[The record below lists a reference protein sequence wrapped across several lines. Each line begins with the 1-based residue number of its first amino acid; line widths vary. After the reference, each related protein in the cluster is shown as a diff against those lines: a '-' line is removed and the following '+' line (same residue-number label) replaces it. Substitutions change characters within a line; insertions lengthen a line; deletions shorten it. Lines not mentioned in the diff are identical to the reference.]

1 MATFV
6 ATSAAVATFG
16 WRIAER
22 MRLENRE
29 AHDRI
34 GARIDEVEEK
44 LGGRIDGVEERLGVR
59 IDEVE
64 ERLGARID
72 KVEGG
77 LGDVR
82 EGLGEIRGELRGTTR
97 SPEMLRKDF
106 RAHAFANAD

>member
-1 MATFV
+1 MVSRVVFRTPF
-6 ATSAAVATFG
+6 
-16 WRIAER
+16 
-22 MRLENRE
+22 
-29 AHDRI
+29 
-34 GARIDEVEEK
+34 
-44 LGGRIDGVEERLGVR
+44 GVR

-72 KVEGG
+72 KVVGG

-97 SPEMLRKDF
+97 SLEMLRKDF

>member
-1 MATFV
+1 M
-6 ATSAAVATFG
+6 G
-16 WRIAER
+16 
-22 MRLENRE
+22 L
-29 AHDRI
+29 
-34 GARIDEVEEK
+34 
-44 LGGRIDGVEERLGVR
+44 EERLGVR

-97 SPEMLRKDF
+97 SLEMLRKDF